1 MATEGWED
9 FDRQCLAGRTVHIP
23 RWHLS
28 GVGVHRAG
36 FNAESVR
43 PCGFLSLITVP
54 RIVITDQEKLFFC
67 VNTIL
72 RLAIA
77 LDETPMLMRG
87 VQASL
92 ALILLSP
99 IRRSNVMPWIIPR
112 PFRRKTCPQHAYD
125 GFTTPIALPFHF
137 PAAQSSHV
145 AIVLVTDSW
154 GFNHFEIF

>member
-9 FDRQCLAGRTVHIP
+9 FDRQCLAGQTMHIP

-36 FNAESVR
+36 FNAE
-43 PCGFLSLITVP
+43 FLSLITVP
-54 RIVITDQEKLFFC
+54 QIVITDQEKLLSC
-67 VNTIL
+67 VYTIL

-87 VQASL
+87 VQASS

-99 IRRSNVMPWIIPR
+99 IRRSNVMSWIIPR
-112 PFRRKTCPQHAYD
+112 PFRRKTCP
-125 GFTTPIALPFHF
+125 I
-137 PAAQSSHV
+137 SC
-145 AIVLVTDSW
+145 I
-154 GFNHFEIF
+154 